1 MKYFLHIGYNGTNY
15 HGWQRQP
22 NAIMVQGTIEEKL
35 KCIFKTDIT
44 VFGCGRTDAG
54 VHAS

>member
-35 KCIFKTDIT
+35 KNY
-44 VFGCGRTDAG
+44 
-54 VHAS
+54 